1 MRLCATCA
9 VVPLSRRATTGRGG
23 IALED
28 CRRSER
34 PPPASVIYVDA
45 DACPVKEGVY
55 RVAARYGIPVV
66 LVANS
71 RMRVPAD
78 GAVKLVLVAGGQ
90 LDSADDWIAARAA
103 GGDIVVTADIPL
115 ASRCVAAGA
124 RVVDPRGR
132 VYTEDSVGD
141 ALATRN
147 LMSQLREV
155 GAVTGGP
162 APHGKRDSS
171 LFLQKLDEL
180 IQQIRRGK

>member
-1 MRLCATCA
+1 M
-9 VVPLSRRATTGRGG
+9 
-23 IALED
+23 
-28 CRRSER
+28 
-34 PPPASVIYVDA
+34 YVDA
-45 DACPVKEGVY
+45 DACPVKEEVY
-55 RVAARYGIPVV
+55 RVAARYESPVI

-71 RMRVPAD
+71 RMRVPEG
-78 GAVKLVLVAGGQ
+78 GAVTLVLVAGGQ
-90 LDSADDWIAARAA
+90 LDSADDWIAARAGA
-103 GGDIVVTADIPL
+103 RDIVVTADIPL

-132 VYTEDSVGD
+132 VFTEDSVGD

-162 APHGKRDSS
+162 APHARRDSS

-180 IQQIRRGK
+180 IQKIRRGR